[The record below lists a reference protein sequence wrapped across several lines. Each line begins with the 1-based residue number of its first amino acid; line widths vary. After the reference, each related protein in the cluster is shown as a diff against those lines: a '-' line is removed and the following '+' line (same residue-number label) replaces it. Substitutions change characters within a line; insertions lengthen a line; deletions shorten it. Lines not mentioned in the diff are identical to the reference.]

1 MLSVWTNSIE
11 IFCVCWLCAAEE
23 QLGLRIEIHL
33 FCTLSHPPNPA
44 HYSQN
49 GRKRIVAC
57 LMLNTY
63 WQAGRFTA
71 PCILEEP
78 RGASFPAMDDKQI
91 WLWKY
96 CHFVA
101 YRNKQNEILYSNS
114 KKGILKETFVLSQVS
129 KKSLFEAPPSDA
141 SRSQTSFYSRFDEF
155 FSTMLKAR
163 QKKRHQTIRQQ
174 KRTAGAMVVKR
185 RNGNVIISCFT
196 LHRCRFRGRR
206 PNEIID

>member
-44 HYSQN
+44 NYSQN

-78 RGASFPAMDDKQI
+78 RGATFPAMDDKQI

-101 YRNKQNEILYSNS
+101 YRYKQMKFYMAIPR
-114 KKGILKETFVLSQVS
+114 KGSWRKHLFYR
-129 KKSLFEAPPSDA
+129 KSRQNPSFEAPPSDA

-155 FSTMLKAR
+155 CSTMLKAR
-163 QKKRHQTIRQQ
+163 QKKDT
-174 KRTAGAMVVKR
+174 K
-185 RNGNVIISCFT
+185 
-196 LHRCRFRGRR
+196 L
-206 PNEIID
+206 